1 MATNEDVK
9 INEIDAAD
17 TISEES
23 KVLGLDDDGNVVL
36 FNLNLLSRD
45 NLGEF
50 KTTDAAPPTPLLN
63 QYYELIGAVAG
74 AVPSGTY
81 TNLLGSGGAP
91 IVIPSPAT
99 GNGILWAKAR
109 WNGTFWVPI
118 WQERALPM
126 QDLSAYT
133 NTAGMDALTRGY
145 NTPPWLLKP
154 SVLSKAVAAWKGS
167 LNAIIDIWTE
177 FPDGQPSMWN
187 DNTWDLL
194 VTYIAGAPASPQL
207 FIALADNTG
216 SSSTGHAYLWFISV
230 TDTTKPIEVS
240 KTVSIEGKNVVMKAL
255 VDWTKVA
262 GDPTTGVVFDLGV
275 GNSNRF
281 LKVSKKTA
289 SFFISSAVS
298 KSNALLAFKS
308 APLSPLLSNP
318 VVNLCAVS
326 IATTAPSL
334 TNYTDQVVN
343 TAFTADTTAGSNIIT
358 VSSATGLT
366 VGRPLIEQGSA
377 NIAPTTIPL
386 GTTITAIDGTTV
398 TMSNA
403 ALATKTALGMYA
415 WSSKVNLIGGF
426 PFRYGSAFTAG
437 SSAVVSANPSVNM
450 NAYVI
455 EFLTDAA
462 NISNTT
468 PAFIISL
475 FANGG
480 GGYYRLA
487 IDDHYQSAAP
497 ISYGSSLAAFISVTL
512 PTPGIHKVRI
522 ELQGGTV
529 LYHIYA
535 INNASFFPPKPSQN
549 IRVAMYSDSYFAS
562 GNSFAPNNLG
572 FLIPTILGW
581 TPDILSVGGTG
592 YINTG
597 GTNYNFADTHRLDD
611 VTHRTY
617 DAIIIQ
623 GSVNDPV
630 GSPATITGNALTV
643 FQGLRSRQPNATF
656 FIFGCMTTAT
666 LSAANATIIEN
677 AVKAAFDQWGDTN
690 AYFIPI
696 TTANNGAWIT
706 SATTGIYIAGDGVHP
721 SSQVGQIYLAQRYA
735 NAILNVLKAQQ
746 VFIPG
751 VDYQALSAVTNNTTS
766 ALSAATLN
774 STYPLASPGF
784 RVICESISGGAVV
797 YIKGASSW
805 LAISSTVVS

>member
-9 INEIDAAD
+9 INEIANAE

-23 KVLGLDDDGNVVL
+23 KVLGLDDEGNTVL
-36 FNLNLLSRD
+36 FNLSLLSRD
-45 NLGEF
+45 SLGEF
-50 KTTDAAPPTPLLN
+50 KTTDAAPATPLLN
-63 QYYELIGAVAG
+63 QYYDLIGTG
-74 AVPSGTY
+74 PGSVPSGTY
-81 TNLLGSGGAP
+81 TNLLGNGGTP
-91 IVIPSPAT
+91 IVIPSPAA

-109 WNGTFWVPI
+109 WNGTYWVPV

-133 NTAGMDALTRGY
+133 NTAGMDALTSGY
-145 NTPPWLLKP
+145 TTPQWLLKP

-167 LNAIIDIWTE
+167 LNAIVDIWAE
-177 FPDGQPSMWN
+177 FPDGQPSIWT

-194 VTYIAGAPASPQL
+194 VTYIAGSPASPQL

-216 SSSTGHAYLWFISV
+216 SDATGHAYIWFIGV
-230 TDTTKPIEVS
+230 TDVTKPVELSSVLA
-240 KTVSIEGKNVVMKAL
+240 IEGKNVVMKAL

-262 GDPTTGVVFDLGV
+262 GDPTTGVVFNLGV
-275 GNSNRF
+275 ANANRF

-289 SFFISSAVS
+289 SYFISSAVA
-298 KSNALLAFKS
+298 KNNALATFKA
-308 APLSPLLSNP
+308 APPSSLLSNP
-318 VVNLCAVS
+318 VVQLSTVNIS
-326 IATTAPSL
+326 TTAPTL
-334 TNYTDQVVN
+334 TGYTDQAVN
-343 TAFTADTTAGSNIIT
+343 ISFTADTTASSKDIT
-358 VSSATGLT
+358 VSSAAGLA
-366 VGRPLIEQGSA
+366 VGQPLIEQGTT
-377 NIAPTTIPL
+377 NRVPTTIPL
-386 GTTITAIDGTTV
+386 GTVITAINGTTV
-398 TMSNA
+398 TMSNV
-403 ALATKTALGMYA
+403 ALATKSALGFYA
-415 WSSKVNLIGGF
+415 WSNKVNLIGGF
-426 PFRYGSAFTAG
+426 PFRYGTGFTAG
-437 SSAVVSANPSVNM
+437 SSSVVSASPSVNM

-462 NISNTT
+462 NISTT
-468 PAFIISL
+468 SAAFIINSY
-475 FANGG
+475 ANGG

-497 ISYGSSLAAFISVTL
+497 VSFGSSLAAFISVTL

-522 ELQGGTV
+522 EFQGSTIM
-529 LYHIYA
+529 YHLYA
-535 INNASFFPPKPSQN
+535 INGASFFQPKPRTN
-549 IRVAMYSDSYFAS
+549 IRVAMFSDSYFAS
-562 GNSFAPNNLG
+562 GNSFAANNLG
-572 FLIPTILGW
+572 FLIPNILGW

-592 YINTG
+592 YINNG
-597 GTNYNFADTHRLDD
+597 GTNYNFCDTHRLDD

-630 GSPATITGNALTV
+630 GSPATIQANALAT
-643 FQGLRSRQPNATF
+643 FQGIRSRQPNATF

-696 TTANNGAWIT
+696 TTDTSGGWIT

-735 NAILNVLKAQQ
+735 NAILNVLRAQQ
-746 VFIPG
+746 VFLPG
-751 VDYQALSAVTNNTTS
+751 LDYQALSAVTNSTTV

-784 RVICESISGGAVV
+784 RVICESISGGPVV
-797 YIKGASSW
+797 YIKSAAGW
-805 LAISSTVVS
+805 LSTSATVAP